1 VNHVRISATPV
12 ARSALR
18 YTPAGVAVAE
28 ASFRHEEAVIEAGV
42 ERQLGFEFAAIALG
56 PVAMALERE
65 PLGKLLE
72 VSGFIAPRSRR
83 STRLIVHITE
93 YKSIEGV

>member
-1 VNHVRISATPV
+1 MNEVRISATPV

-28 ASFRHEEAVIEAGV
+28 GSFRFGGAVREAGAD
-42 ERQLGFEFAAIALG
+42 RSLDFEFAGVAVGPIA
-56 PVAMALERE
+56 VALERE
-65 PLGKLLE
+65 PLGQPLTI
-72 VSGFIAPRSRR
+72 SGFIAPRTRR

-93 YKSIEGV
+93 YTRH